1 MYRLIWNQIKKMQ
14 VARKTKQ
21 RIFIAVNVVLY
32 MLLGIAAWY
41 LFGVKRFPGSI
52 RWFLCFVGYPAVLFG
67 FAGSIFALFKLDQ

>member
-41 LFGVKRFPGSI
+41 LFGVKRFPGNN
-52 RWFLCFVGYPAVLFG
+52 RWFLCFVGYPAVLLG

>member
-1 MYRLIWNQIKKMQ
+1 MYRLIWNQIKRMQ
-14 VARKTKQ
+14 AARKTKQ

-41 LFGVKRFPGSI
+41 LFGVKRFSGSI
-52 RWFLCFVGYPAVLFG
+52 RWFLCFVGYPVVLLG

>member
-1 MYRLIWNQIKKMQ
+1 MYRLIWNQIKKTQ

-32 MLLGIAAWY
+32 MLLGIVAWY
-41 LFGVKRFPGSI
+41 LFGVKRFSGSI
-52 RWFLCFVGYPAVLFG
+52 RWFPCFVGYPAVLLG